1 MACYALGISQGGGRA
16 PLGSWLGCL
25 NSVSLDGAR
34 NGIKAR
40 RQASKVP
47 LSSADQNL
55 NCGDPTFN
63 SLGLETLGK
72 DLPASHLGFS
82 W

>member
-1 MACYALGISQGGGRA
+1 MPSQGRCRA
-16 PLGSWLGCL
+16 QLEFQLGCL

-34 NGIKAR
+34 DGIKAR

-47 LSSADQNL
+47 LSLADQNL

-63 SLGLETLGK
+63 AGSRNARERSPSK
-72 DLPASHLGFS
+72 GFQF
-82 W
+82 